1 MTIYDVSEK
10 AGVSI
15 ATVSRVLNGSDN
27 VSTQTRQK
35 VLAVIEACDYTP
47 NAFARGLGLNSMNT
61 IGILCA
67 DSSDL
72 YIANAIYHIEQELR
86 ANNYNCILCCTGY
99 ELSDKQ
105 KYLNL
110 LVNKKVD
117 SVILV
122 GSNYISDKD
131 SDNDYIR
138 EAAKEIPILLL
149 NADFDCENV
158 YCSLCDDFKSTLQA
172 TTYLLDTGVKDILY
186 LYNSKS
192 YSALRK
198 LSGYQSALTQK
209 GIPLRME
216 YMQFF
221 PGRNSNLPAI
231 ADFLAE
237 LDGSIQYNGVIA
249 ANDNLA
255 LGAAK
260 FAHKKG
266 LKIPMDLSIIGYN
279 NSILSTCCENEH
291 LIILLA
297 VLVQAIPT
305 HGHEDRLF
313 KVRLALAA
321 VANGELGG
329 GGAVQAVQQLRV
341 GQEHGFLVLPAG
353 YLVIDVGETVGLGEL
368 AAHPKNAV
376 RPNGLNGYHV
386 LHPAGDAVRLPIL
399 PHDGLDT
406 FNHGVYIPPFPAFPC
421 WISKCRSTAWMIQSG
436 VLSAPAVP
444 SAATPK

>member
-27 VSTQTRQK
+27 VSAQTRQK

-72 YIANAIYHIEQELR
+72 YLANAVYHIEQELR
-86 ANNYNCILCCTGY
+86 ASNYNCILCCTGY
-99 ELSDKQ
+99 DLSDKQ

-122 GSNYISDKD
+122 GSNFVSDND
-131 SDNDYIR
+131 ADNDYIR
-138 EAAKEIPILLL
+138 SAAAEIPVLLL
-149 NADFDCENV
+149 NADFDCANV
-158 YCSLCDDFKSTLQA
+158 YCSLCDDFKSTMQA
-172 TTYLLDTGVKDILY
+172 TAYLLQTGVEDILY

-192 YSALRK
+192 YSAFRK

-209 GIPLRME
+209 GIVPRME

-221 PGRNSNLPAI
+221 PGRNAHLPAI

-237 LDGSIQYNGVIA
+237 LDGAIRYKGIIA

-255 LGAAK
+255 IGAVK
-260 FAHKKG
+260 YAHKRG
-266 LKIPMDLSIIGYN
+266 LRIPEDLSIVGYN
-279 NSILSTCCENEH
+279 NSILSVCCDPELTSVDNRLETLCH
-291 LIILLA
+291 HIVNTLIGILDNREMP
-297 VLVQAIPT
+297 Q
-305 HGHEDRLF
+305 
-313 KVRLALAA
+313 KVIFS
-321 VANGELGG
+321 GELIKRGPT
-329 GGAVQAVQQLRV
+329 L
-341 GQEHGFLVLPAG
+341 
-353 YLVIDVGETVGLGEL
+353 
-368 AAHPKNAV
+368 
-376 RPNGLNGYHV
+376 
-386 LHPAGDAVRLPIL
+386 
-399 PHDGLDT
+399 
-406 FNHGVYIPPFPAFPC
+406 
-421 WISKCRSTAWMIQSG
+421 
-436 VLSAPAVP
+436 
-444 SAATPK
+444 